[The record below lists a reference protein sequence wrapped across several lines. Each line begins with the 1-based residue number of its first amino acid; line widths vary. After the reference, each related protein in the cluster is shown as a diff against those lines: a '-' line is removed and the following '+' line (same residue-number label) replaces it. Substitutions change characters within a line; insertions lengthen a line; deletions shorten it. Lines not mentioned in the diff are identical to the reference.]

1 MTVTEF
7 LKTLVP
13 FLSGITDEQAQ
24 FLAKAVEQITYNTGH
39 TVIFRG
45 STVDGLHVL
54 ASGQVS
60 VQAKVGKEVHQV
72 ASLGPGDVFGEIS
85 IIEGVVAG
93 ATIKAAEDGTLIFM
107 IPQEAFLKVLRSDPA
122 LEARVKA
129 VIDERKKSLEAT
141 KGPKKA

>member
-85 IIEGVVAG
+85 
-93 ATIKAAEDGTLIFM
+93 M